1 MLSECLALRL
11 PSGITGASYD
21 ASSHRILALSQ
32 PSSLVQQPPAALE
45 QALTRLGRNI
55 RTARLRRN
63 WRLEDLAA
71 RMGVTRFTVADVEKG
86 KPGTSAAAYLGAL
99 WALGLLEQL
108 TPVADPDHD
117 SVGKTLEAVRTPRVA
132 RRPVFLDD
140 DF

>member
-1 MLSECLALRL
+1 MV
-11 PSGITGASYD
+11 PQGITTCSRLMA
-21 ASSHRILALSQ
+21 H
-32 PSSLVQQPPAALE
+32 PSSIVQQPPAAVQQELI
-45 QALTRLGRNI
+45 RLGRDI

-71 RMGVTRFTVADVEKG
+71 RLGVSRFTVADVEKG

-117 SVGKTLEAVRTPRVA
+117 SVGKTLEAARAPRVA
-132 RRPVFLDD
+132 RPTGLLDD

>member
-1 MLSECLALRL
+1 MPL
-11 PSGITGASYD
+11 GITGATYD
-21 ASSHRILALSQ
+21 ASSHRTLAVSQ
-32 PSSLVQQPPAALE
+32 PSSIVQQPPAALE

-63 WRLEDLAA
+63 WRLEDLAS

-108 TPVADPDHD
+108 IPVADPDHD
-117 SVGKTLEAVRTPRVA
+117 SVGKTLEAVRAPRVA
-132 RRPVFLDD
+132 TRPGLLDD

>member
-1 MLSECLALRL
+1 MLQGNNAFSPLMA
-11 PSGITGASYD
+11 
-21 ASSHRILALSQ
+21 Q
-32 PSSLVQQPPAALE
+32 PSPIVQQPPAAVE
-45 QALTRLGRNI
+45 QALTSLGRNI

-71 RMGVTRFTVADVEKG
+71 RMGVSRFTVADVEKG

-99 WALGLLEQL
+99 WAVGLLEQL

-117 SVGKTLEAVRTPRVA
+117 SVGKTLEAARAPRVA
-132 RRPVFLDD
+132 RRAGLLDD

>member
-1 MLSECLALRL
+1 MPQGNTTVSRRMAH
-11 PSGITGASYD
+11 PSPI
-21 ASSHRILALSQ
+21 
-32 PSSLVQQPPAALE
+32 VQQPPAAVE
-45 QALTRLGRNI
+45 QALTRLGRDI

-71 RMGVTRFTVADVEKG
+71 RLGVSRFTVADVEKG

-117 SVGKTLEAVRTPRVA
+117 SVGKTLEAARAPRVA
-132 RRPVFLDD
+132 RRAGLLND

>member
-1 MLSECLALRL
+1 MPQGNTAVSRL
-11 PSGITGASYD
+11 MAHPSPI
-21 ASSHRILALSQ
+21 
-32 PSSLVQQPPAALE
+32 VQQPPAAVE
-45 QALTRLGRNI
+45 QALSRLGRDI

-71 RMGVTRFTVADVEKG
+71 RLGVSRFTVADVEKG

-117 SVGKTLEAVRTPRVA
+117 SVGKTLEAARAPRVA
-132 RRPVFLDD
+132 RRAGLLND